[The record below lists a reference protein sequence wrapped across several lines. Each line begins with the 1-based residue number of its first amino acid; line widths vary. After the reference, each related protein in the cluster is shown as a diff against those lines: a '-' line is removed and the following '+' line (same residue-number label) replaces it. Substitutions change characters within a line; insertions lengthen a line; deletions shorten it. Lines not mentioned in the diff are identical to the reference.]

1 MSAHLIIDY
10 PCPLTFDGGLVVAI
24 ETEVRLTVEPD
35 EMTGDTDYWI
45 SSVEISGRR
54 IDKGK
59 VSDGKPEW
67 HTVPD
72 TDPMAEIIRTYAYR
86 THERQLAEKF
96 AEWRLDRPNRRAD
109 ARRA

>member
-10 PCPLTFDGGLVVAI
+10 PLPVVLDGGLVVAV

-35 EMTGDTDYWI
+35 ELTGDTDYWI
-45 SSVEISGRR
+45 SSVEISGRKM
-54 IDKGK
+54 DKGQIAT
-59 VSDGKPEW
+59 GKPEW

-109 ARRA
+109 ASRG